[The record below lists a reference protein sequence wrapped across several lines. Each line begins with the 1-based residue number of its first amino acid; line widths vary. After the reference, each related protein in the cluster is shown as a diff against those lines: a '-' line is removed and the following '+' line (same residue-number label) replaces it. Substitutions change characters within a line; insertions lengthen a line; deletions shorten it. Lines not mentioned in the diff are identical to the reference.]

1 MLEQVQV
8 ETVLFGEP
16 TVPGET
22 PVSKLGFECWRPS
35 SHPPALAT
43 CTTCG
48 PLVDLV
54 LVSSVIVEVATIISR
69 IMSLR
74 PFSIPTMFDLVSAKG
89 Q

>member
-1 MLEQVQV
+1 MLEQV
-8 ETVLFGEP
+8 EADTVLFGEP

-22 PVSKLGFECWRPS
+22 PVSKLGFERWRAS

-43 CTTCG
+43 RTTCG

-54 LVSSVIVEVATIISR
+54 LVSSVIVEVVTIISG

-74 PFSIPTMFDLVSAKG
+74 PFSIPTLFDLASAKG